1 MTSPEP
7 RTASPH
13 KIRDTKFEELGH
25 AAIAFANTLKDGR
38 GLFAARRALE
48 QNAEIIKEVGP
59 AGFRAVGL
67 RRRITDTVEAI
78 KRRIARNRRDIT
90 SAP

>member
-13 KIRDTKFEELGH
+13 KIRDAKFEELGH

-48 QNAEIIKEVGP
+48 RASIAYRNAVL
-59 AGFRAVGL
+59 AVEMG
-67 RRRITDTVEAI
+67 RT
-78 KRRIARNRRDIT
+78 
-90 SAP
+90 